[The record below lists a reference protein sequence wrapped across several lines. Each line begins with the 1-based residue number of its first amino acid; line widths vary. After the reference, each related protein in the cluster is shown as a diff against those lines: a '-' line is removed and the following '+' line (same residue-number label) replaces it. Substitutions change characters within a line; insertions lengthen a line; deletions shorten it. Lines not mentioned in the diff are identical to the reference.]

1 MDVTCFA
8 LLLLQGAPQAAAD
21 ALLKTRAE
29 SGYEVSFEAVATL
42 PGARFT
48 RKGAGRRCG
57 PGVLL
62 LEYDE
67 VGGKQ
72 VRAVRAGSRSWV
84 YHPFH
89 EQWLAP
95 DEAGEVGVTH
105 GLQNPDDVLRLLGE
119 EAALAVPKGAD
130 LEITVA
136 GARAVAL
143 AGKLAPNQGIVM
155 ANITALLKRDAA
167 GRVGSIEIDA
177 AVVGAAGAG
186 NLKATIDV
194 IRFGRVPVP
203 ATLGPAGAAVPLGPR
218 IRAAL
223 HAELAREAVRHGLG
237 LAAQPFKP

>member
-21 ALLKTRAE
+21 ALLRTRAE
-29 SGYEVSFEAVATL
+29 SGYEVSFEAVATV
-42 PGARFT
+42 PGTRFT
-48 RKGAGRRCG
+48 RKGEGRRCG

-72 VRAVRAGSRSWV
+72 VRAVRAGNRSWV
-84 YHPFH
+84 YHPFA
-89 EQWLAP
+89 EDWMAP

-105 GLQNPDDVLRLLGE
+105 GLQNPDDILRLLGE
-119 EAALAVPKGAD
+119 ETGLAQPKGPD
-130 LEITVA
+130 LEIAVA

-143 AGKLAPNQGIVM
+143 AGKLAPNQGF
-155 ANITALLKRDAA
+155 AKADITALLKRDAA
-167 GRVGSIEIDA
+167 GRIGSIEIDA
-177 AVVGAAGAG
+177 AVVGPAGAG
-186 NLKATIDV
+186 TLKATIRV
-194 IRFGRVPVP
+194 TRFGRVPVP

-223 HAELAREAVRHGLG
+223 HAELAREAVRHGLH
-237 LAAQPFKP
+237 LAAYPFKL

>member
-8 LLLLQGAPQAAAD
+8 LLLLQAAPHAAAD

-29 SGYEVSFEAVATL
+29 SGYEVAFEAVATV
-42 PGARFT
+42 PGGRFT

-72 VRAVRAGSRSWV
+72 VRAVRAGNRSWV
-84 YHPFH
+84 YHPVYA
-89 EQWLAP
+89 QWMSP

-105 GLQNPDDVLRLLGE
+105 GLQNPDDILRLLGE
-119 EAALAVPKGAD
+119 EAGLAQPKGPD

-136 GARAVAL
+136 GARALAL
-143 AGKLAPNQGIVM
+143 ARKLAPNQGFVA

-186 NLKATIDV
+186 NLKATIQV
-194 IRFGRVPVP
+194 TRFGPVPVP
-203 ATLGPAGAAVPLGPR
+203 AALGPAGASVPLSPR
-218 IRAAL
+218 IQAAL
-223 HAELAREAVRHGLG
+223 HAELAREAVRHSLH
-237 LAAQPFKP
+237 LAAHPFKP